1 MPSVPKLL
9 PRRRAAT
16 AALGLLVVAA
26 AGSVFS
32 LSTSSPADLLTSGVP
47 LSGIH
52 KIQHVVVIMQENRS
66 FDSYFGTYP
75 GADGIPRQNGRISVC
90 LPDPSRGGCV
100 RPFHD
105 YNLSNGEG
113 PHNQGDTRA
122 DANGGR
128 MDGFLSQAEKQ
139 YAACYAH
146 RNDPTN
152 PACVGT
158 GPRGAYSVLGYH
170 NAREIPNYWDYARN
184 YVLQDHMFE
193 PNDSWSRPAHLFM
206 VSEWSARCSRAGDPT
221 SCVNDNLVRMPASQV
236 TNRHINPA
244 APQHYAWTDLTYLL
258 HRYQVSWAYYVA
270 EGTQP
275 DCATGATRCP
285 EQAQYAGTPSIWNP
299 LPAFDTVQR
308 DHQAGNVKP
317 VSHLFSAA
325 SDGSLPA
332 VSWVVPYDKVSE
344 HGPWRV
350 DDGQAYVTRI
360 VNAIMSGPDWSS
372 TAIFL
377 AWDDWGGRYDH
388 VPPPSVDQN
397 GYGLRVPALVISP
410 YARRG
415 YVDHQTLSFDAYTKF
430 IEDDF
435 LSSQRL
441 DPLTDG
447 RPDPRPDVRE
457 NDPILGDLASDFDFN
472 QAPSPPRLLNP
483 WPGVPPAGPSG
494 PNASGPGPSAP
505 T

>member
-158 GPRGAYSVLGYH
+158 GP
-170 NAREIPNYWDYARN
+170 
-184 YVLQDHMFE
+184 
-193 PNDSWSRPAHLFM
+193 
-206 VSEWSARCSRAGDPT
+206 
-221 SCVNDNLVRMPASQV
+221 
-236 TNRHINPA
+236 
-244 APQHYAWTDLTYLL
+244 
-258 HRYQVSWAYYVA
+258 
-270 EGTQP
+270 
-275 DCATGATRCP
+275 TGATRCP

-360 VNAIMSGPDWSS
+360 VNAILSG
-372 TAIFL
+372 
-377 AWDDWGGRYDH
+377 
-388 VPPPSVDQN
+388 
-397 GYGLRVPALVISP
+397 
-410 YARRG
+410 
-415 YVDHQTLSFDAYTKF
+415 
-430 IEDDF
+430 
-435 LSSQRL
+435 
-441 DPLTDG
+441 
-447 RPDPRPDVRE
+447 
-457 NDPILGDLASDFDFN
+457 
-472 QAPSPPRLLNP
+472 
-483 WPGVPPAGPSG
+483 
-494 PNASGPGPSAP
+494 
-505 T
+505 